1 MKDIQEMT
9 DKFVEKISDASK
21 IKEKEIKE
29 NPKRLSQRQLIM
41 YQKEE

>member
-1 MKDIQEMT
+1 MLSYQGAAKT
-9 DKFVEKISDASK
+9 TYKI
-21 IKEKEIKE
+21 IKEIKE